1 MSGNTIKLEVSLETL
16 EKLIKQWNVL
26 IKNPKLDKT
35 GTLFLF
41 MIKQVNTL
49 SINKNKDLAK
59 KIQTMHQ
66 YNQYAISSIRLKL
79 SLEAHENYE
88 QRKQGEGKISIKVHR
103 LI

>member
-49 SINKNKDLAK
+49 SINKNKDL
-59 KIQTMHQ
+59 
-66 YNQYAISSIRLKL
+66 RF
-79 SLEAHENYE
+79 
-88 QRKQGEGKISIKVHR
+88 
-103 LI
+103 